1 MACRPDEYAPTRL
14 EELKVAPDT
23 LPSDTSPALRTGDYS
38 GDTARRKSETAKWDH
53 SPTQIVNAVTNGA
66 CEMLAIQAAFRRA
79 SRNWQRH
86 LTFEDFARDPLRAMQ
101 QLLEWASLKPH
112 HTPAQLLQPHHSWL
126 VSRPETNA
134 ESFAYALARPDEV
147 LEGLKAVC
155 LDWTFYGSSYGPD
168 ARAPQPMCLD
178 APSCAAARP
187 ALHCG
192 CDLPSNEHSARNM
205 FWLEN
210 ATQPS
215 WWLDQWEA

>member
-1 MACRPDEYAPTRL
+1 
-14 EELKVAPDT
+14 
-23 LPSDTSPALRTGDYS
+23 
-38 GDTARRKSETAKWDH
+38 
-53 SPTQIVNAVTNGA
+53 
-66 CEMLAIQAAFRRA
+66 MLAIQAAFRRA

-112 HTPAQLLQPHHSWL
+112 YSPVQLLQPHHSWL
-126 VSRPETNA
+126 VSRPEPNA

-155 LDWTFYGSSYGPD
+155 LDWTFHGSSYGPD